1 MHRFFNFFFIIISS
15 LLFLYLFYR
24 SEIIW
29 SGNGREYYYIY
40 YVISIILIIFS
51 LIFIYTSSVIKTY
64 IIIIFFSTLVSLYS
78 YEAYLNLPNDSAKR
92 KQIKLYKE
100 SGKDFDT
107 RTIRQ
112 VYDDLKKNDPSASVK
127 VSPSE
132 YLKLKN
138 KDIEIYP
145 LSGISN
151 SKTVYQNENGY
162 YMIYMS
168 DRYGFNNPDKEWD
181 SQEIEYLLI
190 GDSFTH
196 GAAVNRPDDIA
207 SQLRILSSKNVLN
220 LGYSANGPLI
230 EYAALREY
238 APKNIKNIIWLF
250 TENDIPGL
258 GYELENKIL
267 IKYLKNLKFTQNLKS
282 RQDEVDS
289 YARKMMSTTPKIDQQ
304 FKFVRFLKI
313 YETRKLLLKQDEIGK
328 SYSLKNPAELIKI
341 IKLAKEYAKNID
353 AEFYFVYMP
362 VEKFFDKNYDPSNY
376 EGIKKIIKSLNINFI
391 DINNVFDREDNPL
404 DLFPFKMFNHYNPE
418 GYRKVAKEIFDLT
431 IDK

>member
-1 MHRFFNFFFIIISS
+1 
-15 LLFLYLFYR
+15 
-24 SEIIW
+24 
-29 SGNGREYYYIY
+29 
-40 YVISIILIIFS
+40 
-51 LIFIYTSSVIKTY
+51 
-64 IIIIFFSTLVSLYS
+64 
-78 YEAYLNLPNDSAKR
+78 LPNDSAKR
-92 KQIKLYKE
+92 KKIKLYKE

-107 RTIRQ
+107 RTVRQ

-145 LSGISN
+145 LSGVSN
-151 SKTVYQNENGY
+151 SQTVYQNENGY

-168 DRYGFNNPDKEWD
+168 DRYGFNNPDKEWN

-190 GDSFTH
+190 GDSFAH

-207 SQLRILSSKNVLN
+207 SQLRILSSKNVLS

-267 IKYLKNLKFTQNLKS
+267 IKYLKDLKFTQNLKS
-282 RQDEVDS
+282 RQDEVDRF
-289 YARKMMSTTPKIDQQ
+289 ARKMISTTPKIDQQ
-304 FKFVRFLKI
+304 FKFFRFLKI
-313 YETRKLLLKQDEIGK
+313 YETRKLLLKQDVIGK
-328 SYSLKNPAELIKI
+328 SYSLKNQTELIKI

-353 AEFYFVYMP
+353 ADFYFVYMP
-362 VEKFFDKNYDPSNY
+362 VEKFFNKNYDPSNY
-376 EGIKKIIKSLNINFI
+376 EATKKIIKSLNINFI
-391 DINNVFDREDNPL
+391 DIHNVFDREDNPL

>member
-1 MHRFFNFFFIIISS
+1 MHRFFNYFFIIISAF
-15 LLFLYLFYR
+15 LFLYIFYR

-29 SGNGREYYYIY
+29 SGNNREYYYIY
-40 YVISIILIIFS
+40 YAVSIILIIFS
-51 LIFIYTSSVIKTY
+51 VIFLFTISIIKTY
-64 IIIIFFSTLVSLYS
+64 VIIIFFSTLISLYS
-78 YEAYLNLPNDSAKR
+78 FEAYLNLSDNNIMK
-92 KQIKLYKE
+92 KKIKLYEE

-107 RTIRQ
+107 RTVKQ
-112 VYDDLKKNDPSASVK
+112 VYNDLKKTDKKASVK
-127 VSPSE
+127 VSPLT
-132 YLKLKN
+132 YLKL

-145 LSGISN
+145 LAGVSN

-162 YMIYMS
+162 YMIYRS
-168 DRYGFNNPDKEWD
+168 DRYGFNNPDKEWN
-181 SQEIEYLLI
+181 SEEIEYLLI
-190 GDSFTH
+190 GDSFAH

-207 SQLRILSSKNVLN
+207 SQLRILSSRNTLT
-220 LGYSANGPLI
+220 LGFSGNGPLT

-282 RQDEVDS
+282 RQEEINRL
-289 YARKMMSTTPKIDQQ
+289 ARKMISINSIKVL
-304 FKFVRFLKI
+304 KFDILKFLKI
-313 YETRKLLLKQDEIGK
+313 YEIRNLLLKQDLTSEI
-328 SYSLKNPAELIKI
+328 YSLKIPTELIKI
-341 IKLAKEYAKNID
+341 LELTKEYTENIG
-353 AEFYFVYMP
+353 AEFYFVYLP
-362 VEKFFDKNYDPSNY
+362 YEKFFDKNYELSNY
-376 EGIKKIIKSLNINFI
+376 EGVKKIIKDLNINFI

-404 DLFPFKMFNHYNPE
+404 DLFPFKMPGHYTPD